1 MNFAGKVIL
10 NIYSILILLI
20 LCYQLSNKDKLQSA
34 TYKIYLG
41 LVQVTI
47 FMLLIDITSRFDGN
61 HGSLYI
67 MLNHI
72 SNFLVFALNLLIP
85 SLWLLY
91 VHYHIYPDIIKN
103 RKLLKRLIIVNIINV
118 IVLIISMPF
127 GWFYHI
133 DENNIYQRGPFY
145 VVTILI
151 TVGIVISAF
160 LMIYSNKKKIAKR
173 HYFALQFFAVPP
185 IIGMILQTL
194 FFNLPLTLNGMVISV
209 FLVFLN
215 IQRNTINTD
224 YLTGVGNRNNF
235 DIELESKISKASS
248 GKRFGGVMVD
258 LFDFKSINDNFGHDM
273 GDRALIAAAEILAS
287 SIRNQDSLSRVGGDE
302 FCIILDVDNRE
313 KLELIIQRI
322 EKSIEEYN
330 KSSGMPYTLKFS
342 IGYDLY
348 DQNTKMTADQ
358 FTKHIDTLM
367 YKDKEK
373 DKKKLTTNSS
383 TIVQN

>member
-1 MNFAGKVIL
+1 MNFISKVIL
-10 NIYSILILLI
+10 NIYSILILIII
-20 LCYQLSNKDKLQSA
+20 LYQLSNKDKLKSD
-34 TYKIYLG
+34 TYRIYLG

-91 VHYHIYPDIIKN
+91 VHYHIFPDSIKN
-103 RKLLKRLIIVNIINV
+103 KNLLHVLVGVNTLNIIL
-118 IVLIISMPF
+118 LIISMPF

-133 DENNIYQRGPFY
+133 DENNMYKRGPFY
-145 VVTILI
+145 VITIFI
-151 TVGIVISAF
+151 TIAMIITAF
-160 LMIYSNKKKIAKR
+160 LWIYSNKKKIAKR
-173 HYFALQFFAVPP
+173 HYFSLQFFAVPP

-235 DIELESKISKASS
+235 DIELENKISKASS
-248 GKRFGGVMVD
+248 GKPFGGVMVD

-287 SIRNQDSLSRVGGDE
+287 SIRNQDILSRVGGDE
-302 FCIILDVDNRE
+302 FYIILDVDNRE
-313 KLELIIQRI
+313 TLDLIIQRI

-348 DQNTKMTADQ
+348 DHKTKMTADQ

-383 TIVQN
+383 TMLQN